1 MGRFVSVAPLSA
13 IVTPVPMH
21 RSARVTIV
29 MPAIFALRFRMFASI
44 RAPWVNAKTRKGM
57 AIRRPSTRCMSS
69 IAMKNEEYFVKA
81 TR

>member
-1 MGRFVSVAPLSA
+1 
-13 IVTPVPMH
+13 
-21 RSARVTIV
+21 
-29 MPAIFALRFRMFASI
+29 MPAALALRLRMFASI
-44 RAPWVNAKTRKGM
+44 RAPCVKAKMRKGM